1 MALPVP
7 RVLDIR
13 TSRPGSGL
21 LAHPLPSL
29 LYGSH
34 TQLLSTALP
43 RGQAPAHFHIPA
55 NRFLRSKCSRV
66 SPGTLHASGP
76 PGAPWGG
83 SHQLGCFG
91 CCNWSNHHRARM
103 ASLVP
108 GSLAQGTKPGT
119 QHLLI
124 EWVSA
129 QPLLASATGARVSPG
144 HSEGFSDLCSLP
156 SPHCLLT
163 PSASAPGLPRQGC
176 SPLWVLAS
184 AATPT

>member
-1 MALPVP
+1 MFLILEPP
-7 RVLDIR
+7 DL
-13 TSRPGSGL
+13 GL
-21 LAHPLPSL
+21 AFWPIPSL
-29 LYGSH
+29 HRCMDPTHSFFLLHCPGDKP
-34 TQLLSTALP
+34 QLTFTSQPT
-43 RGQAPAHFHIPA
+43 
-55 NRFLRSKCSRV
+55 RFLRSKCSGG

-108 GSLAQGTKPGT
+108 GSLARSTKPGT

-156 SPHCLLT
+156 SHHCLLT

-184 AATPT
+184 AATPA